1 MSQSLPTAEEGIQ
14 LTEAARNGGP
24 LRGLGPAGAWAALPT
39 MCPGTQLGGP
49 WEDRGHPGGQER
61 QPVPAG
67 WWHGQVAAT
76 GQQDGSSGS
85 QTPPVPQGLPWSCRT
100 DKWRGTSSSKA
111 QPGLWMQSPPRQT
124 WQGRQVKFLGSRG
137 AAPTPSS
144 PRLGF

>member
-39 MCPGTQLGGP
+39 MCPGTQLEAHGRTVGIL
-49 WEDRGHPGGQER
+49 EGRRGSQSQH
-61 QPVPAG
+61 G
-67 WWHGQVAAT
+67 WQHGQVAAT
-76 GQQDGSSGS
+76 GQQDSSSGS

-100 DKWRGTSSSKA
+100 DKWHGTSSSKA

-124 WQGRQVKFLGSRG
+124 WQG
-137 AAPTPSS
+137 
-144 PRLGF
+144 